1 MEKKHQD
8 ILVVLILWVF
18 TAVFFLLQVSSIWQT
33 AIVVIIYTIM
43 AGISLIVLLFLK
55 SDDAYYENLTGTYL
69 LYIIIASAVMYGVSL
84 VCANYF
90 PAAEAPLTTIP
101 GATSITT
108 GLISDVLFTVVMVAL
123 SEEALKLGGYAE
135 FKERYKGH
143 WYRWLIAIFP
153 VVLWAGFHAI
163 QAYNNLWFLI
173 PAFVDGLV
181 LLALLEVTHSFLAP
195 VLAHG
200 AYNTILIVTSYM
212 VASSIITYIS
222 AIRVRNRLPTN
233 YLVHSLGGLH
243 NWSNRPTVQV
253 LKSILKLKPKKT
265 LNLLFF

>member
-8 ILVVLILWVF
+8 ILIVLILWVF

-33 AIVVIIYTIM
+33 AIIVIIYTIM

-212 VASSIITYIS
+212 VAAPSLPIFPPYASASDFLLIILCIAWVAFIIGPIIQRYRSSNQYS
-222 AIRVRNRLPTN
+222 SSSRRK
-233 YLVHSLGGLH
+233 H
-243 NWSNRPTVQV
+243 
-253 LKSILKLKPKKT
+253 
-265 LNLLFF
+265 

>member
-1 MEKKHQD
+1 MEKKQQD
-8 ILVVLILWVF
+8 ITIILILWVF
-18 TAVFFLLQVSSIWQT
+18 TAVFFMLQVSGIWQT
-33 AIVVIIYTIM
+33 AIVVIIYTLM

-55 SDDAYYENLTGTYL
+55 SDDGYYQNLTGTYL
-69 LYIIIASAVMYGVSL
+69 LYIIIAIAVMYGVSL
-84 VCANYF
+84 VAANYF
-90 PAAEAPLTTIP
+90 PATELPLTTIP

-108 GLISDVLFTVVMVAL
+108 GLISDVLFTFVMVAIA
-123 SEEALKLGGYAE
+123 EEALKFGGYVE

-143 WYRWLIAIFP
+143 WYRWLIALFP

-163 QAYNNLWFLI
+163 QAYNNLWYLI

-212 VASSIITYIS
+212 VAAPALPLFPPYASATDFLLIILSIAWVVFIIGPIIQRSRSSNQYS
-222 AIRVRNRLPTN
+222 GR
-233 YLVHSLGGLH
+233 
-243 NWSNRPTVQV
+243 
-253 LKSILKLKPKKT
+253 KKR
-265 LNLLFF
+265 